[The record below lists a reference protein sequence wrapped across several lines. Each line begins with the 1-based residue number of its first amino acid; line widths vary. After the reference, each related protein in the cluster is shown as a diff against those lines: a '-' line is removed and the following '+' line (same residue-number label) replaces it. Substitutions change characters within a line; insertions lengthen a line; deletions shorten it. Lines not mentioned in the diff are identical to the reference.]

1 MAEPDSK
8 KKAQAKAQY
17 DRFAQTARALGCDED
32 HAHFDEALKKVA
44 RHKPAKGGVKA
55 EKPPRV
61 GITCINGPVM
71 EFLVVEI
78 EIEQTR

>member
-1 MAEPDSK
+1 LPNTKQGGKTQAEKFADT
-8 KKAQAKAQY
+8 AK
-17 DRFAQTARALGCDED
+17 ALGCDED
-32 HAHFDEALKKVA
+32 PAHFDEALKKVA